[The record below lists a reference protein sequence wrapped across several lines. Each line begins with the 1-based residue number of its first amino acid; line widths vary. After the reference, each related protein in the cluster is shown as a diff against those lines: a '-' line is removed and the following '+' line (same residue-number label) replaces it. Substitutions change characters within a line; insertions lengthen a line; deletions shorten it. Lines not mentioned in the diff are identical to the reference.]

1 MKIAAL
7 QISSVG
13 LSPNRLDYYCKAAGK
28 QDVKLLVLP
37 EYILNAFFLELT
49 KTPVDMIRQ
58 QTKKQMETLKE
69 LALKYELAIVAPIV
83 RVHKKELF
91 KSIAIVRGSKTTIY
105 DQQIL
110 INYPHWNEEKFFAN
124 DIAPLQTPPVMRIE
138 GFKVAVLAGFEI
150 HFDWFWMELLKKDV
164 DAVVVPSSSTFGSV
178 QRWREILRMH
188 AFCTQCY
195 VLRANRIG
203 ECKDSGGHSW
213 HFYGDSALIDPNG
226 KILVELG
233 DKEELLIATL
243 DKETLKRARREWG
256 FRNQLKKRG
265 MV

>member
-13 LSPNRLDYYCKAAGK
+13 LSPNRLDYYCKAASK

-37 EYILNAFFLELT
+37 EYILNAFFLELI

-69 LALKYELAIVAPIV
+69 LALKYELNIVAPIV
-83 RVHKKELF
+83 RVHKNELF

-124 DIAPLQTPPVMRIE
+124 EIAALQIPPVMRIE
-138 GFKVAVLAGFEI
+138 GFKVSVLAGFEI
-150 HFDWFWMELLKKDV
+150 HFDWFWMELLKKDIDV
-164 DAVVVPSSSTFGSV
+164 IVVPSSSTFGSA
-178 QRWREILRMH
+178 QRWREILRMR

-203 ECKDSGGHSW
+203 ECKDSGGYTW

-233 DKEELLIATL
+233 DKEELLIASI
-243 DKETLKRARREWG
+243 DRDTLKRARREWG